1 MKITLLV
8 IAALSLAGAAKAD
21 PTTPEQQ
28 QRPNEKPLSELI
40 QKKDREKPIRACW
53 HPGLARNIGIAEQ
66 SCDALSGPSSPAP
79 SIERLPLPPRPNVHP
94 PVQRPYPWAEHRHR
108 LGKVGTITWH
118 GM

>member
-28 QRPNEKPLSELI
+28 QRPNEKPLWDLI

-66 SCDALSGPSSPAP
+66 SCDALTGPSSPAP
-79 SIERLPLPPRPNVHP
+79 SIERLPLPPRPKVQP
-94 PVQRPYPWAEHRHR
+94 PNDCKPPF
-108 LGKVGTITWH
+108 KCGTPREPE
-118 GM
+118 MS